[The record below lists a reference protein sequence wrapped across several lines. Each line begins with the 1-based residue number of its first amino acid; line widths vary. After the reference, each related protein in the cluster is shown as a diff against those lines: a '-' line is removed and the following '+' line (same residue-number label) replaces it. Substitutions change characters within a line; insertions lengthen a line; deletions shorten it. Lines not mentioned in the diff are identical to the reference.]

1 MPQYGITP
9 RYFCTINY
17 RKIMA
22 AKNLHIVSS
31 DKAAEKVFR
40 IADHVLRNSE
50 AMKESCYV
58 EMYDIIQWQEAYMLT
73 KLTEQ
78 NKRRDNRPNAMP

>member
-1 MPQYGITP
+1 MSQEWFCCLSAPI
-9 RYFCTINY
+9 RY
-17 RKIMA
+17 A
-22 AKNLHIVSS
+22 ALIDNVVHELYSFNGSARLKYL
-31 DKAAEKVFR
+31 

-58 EMYDIIQWQEAYMLT
+58 EMYDIIQWQEAYMFT